1 MTLSL
6 ASIAVLGRRDLKIP
20 AYDRNRVSIGI
31 VHFGPGAFHRVHQA
45 CYVDDILHSDPRW
58 GICEVSLHSTG
69 VRDALVPQDGLYTIA
84 ILDEQSS
91 FRVIGSVKEV
101 LVAPESPSTVL
112 ERMASPATRIVT
124 ATITEKG
131 YCLDKNGGLDVSH
144 PDIAHDLQNPA
155 TPRTFVGF
163 LARALRMRHDLG
175 HEPFNVISCDN
186 LADNG
191 HRLRRAVLDFVRAS
205 DPTLTAWIEEQVPFP
220 CTMVDSITPATDDAL
235 RLRVKEALGVE
246 DLWPVRRELFCQ
258 WVIENKLRGPQPDWA
273 AVGVTVTD
281 DVAGF
286 ERAKLRLL
294 NGAHS
299 TLAYAGSL
307 AGYDTVSSAIADEA
321 LATFVRRMM
330 IEDIRPGLAPP
341 EGLDLD
347 GYIAAVLRRFRNPTI
362 RHLLAQ
368 IAWDGSQKLP
378 FRTLPV
384 IAENLAAGRSI
395 ARLCVPLAAWFHF
408 IRRQV
413 RHDRQ
418 IVDPL
423 AAELAERAQRCNG
436 DSANDVS
443 TFLGLEKVF
452 STELAGN
459 ATFRAR
465 LELAYAHLADVEGPP
480 TLGAALAKIT
490 ARAGQEI
497 HP

>member
-6 ASIAVLGRRDLKIP
+6 ASVAVLGSRNLKIP
-20 AYDRNRVSIGI
+20 AYDRKAVSIGV

-45 CYVDDILHSDPRW
+45 CYLDDVLHTDPRW

-84 ILDEQSS
+84 ILDAESS

-101 LVAPESPSTVL
+101 LVAPESPSAVL
-112 ERMASPATRIVT
+112 DRMVAPTTYIVS

-131 YCLDKNGGLDVSH
+131 YCLNKEGGLDFSH
-144 PDIAHDLQNPA
+144 PDIAYDLKHPE
-155 TPRTFVGF
+155 TPKTFVGF
-163 LARALRMRHDLG
+163 LARALRLRHDKG

-191 HRLRRAVLDFVRAS
+191 HRLRRAVLEFVRSS
-205 DPTLTAWIEEQVPFP
+205 DPTLAAWIEKEVTFP

-235 RLRVKEALGVE
+235 RTRVKDALGVE
-246 DLWPVRRELFCQ
+246 DLWPVQREFFCQ

-273 AVGVTVTD
+273 SVGVTVTD

-299 TLAYAGSL
+299 TLAYTGSL
-307 AGYDTVSSAIADEA
+307 AGYETVSAAMGDTA

-330 IEDIRPGLAPP
+330 LENIRSGLAAPQ
-341 EGLDLD
+341 GLDLD
-347 GYIAAVLRRFRNPTI
+347 QYIEAVLRRFRNPTI

-378 FRTLPV
+378 FRILPT
-384 IAENLAAGRSI
+384 ITENLAAGRSI

-408 IRRQV
+408 IRRMT
-413 RHDRQ
+413 RDERQ
-418 IVDPL
+418 IMDPL
-423 AAELAERAQRCNG
+423 AAQLSELAKRCTG
-436 DSANDVS
+436 DAAADVS
-443 TFLGLEKVF
+443 VFLSLEKVF
-452 STELAGN
+452 NSDLARNG
-459 ATFRAR
+459 TFRAA
-465 LELAYAHLADVEGPP
+465 LENAYARLAAVESPAQ
-480 TLGAALAKIT
+480 LGEALSGIDA
-490 ARAGQEI
+490 
-497 HP
+497 

>member
-6 ASIAVLGRRDLKIP
+6 ASIAVFGRRDLKMP
-20 AYDRNRVSIGI
+20 AYDRKAVTIGI
-31 VHFGPGAFHRVHQA
+31 VHFGPGAFHRAHQA
-45 CYVDDILHSDPRW
+45 CYIDDILHTDPRW

-91 FRVIGSVKEV
+91 FRVIGSVKDV
-101 LVAPESPSTVL
+101 LAAPESPSAVL
-112 ERMASPATRIVT
+112 DRMVDPATRIVT

-131 YCLDKNGGLDVSH
+131 YCLDKNGGLDLSN

-163 LARALRMRHDLG
+163 LARALHMRHELR

-191 HRLRRAVLDFVRAS
+191 HRLRRAVLEFVRSS
-205 DPTLTAWIEEQVPFP
+205 DPTLAAWIEEQVPFP

-235 RLRVKEALGVE
+235 RSRVKDALGVE
-246 DLWPVRRELFCQ
+246 DLWPVQRESFCQ

-299 TLAYAGSL
+299 TLAYTGSL
-307 AGYDTVSSAIADEA
+307 AGYDTVSAAMTDVA

-330 IEDIRPGLAPP
+330 FEDVRAGLAAPK
-341 EGLDLD
+341 GLDLD
-347 GYIAAVLRRFRNPTI
+347 RYIEAVLRRFRNPTI

-413 RHDRQ
+413 RHERQ

-423 AAELAERAQRCNG
+423 AAQLTHLAQRCNG
-436 DSANDVS
+436 DPAKDVAI
-443 TFLGLEKVF
+443 FLGLEKVF
-452 STELAGN
+452 SAELAGN
-459 ATFRAR
+459 ATFRAE
-465 LELAYAHLADVEGPP
+465 LESAYAR
-480 TLGAALAKIT
+480 LAKVYDPAT
-490 ARAGQEI
+490 LAEALS
-497 HP
+497 

>member
-6 ASIAVLGRRDLKIP
+6 GSIAVLGRRDLKIP
-20 AYDRNRVSIGI
+20 SYDRKSVTTGI

-45 CYVDDILHSDPRW
+45 CYIDDVLHSDPRW

-69 VRDALVPQDGLYTIA
+69 VRDALAPQECLYTIA

-91 FRVIGSVKEV
+91 YRVIGSVKEV
-101 LVAPESPSTVL
+101 LVAPESPSAVL
-112 ERMASPATRIVT
+112 ERMVDPAARIIT

-131 YCLDKNGGLDVSH
+131 YCLDKEGGLDFSH
-144 PDIAHDLQNPA
+144 PDIAHDLQDPGA
-155 TPRTFVGF
+155 PRTFVGF

-175 HEPFNVISCDN
+175 HEAFNVISCDN

-191 HRLRRAVLDFVRAS
+191 HRLRRAVLEFIRSS
-205 DPTLTAWIEEQVPFP
+205 DPALADWVEKEVPFP

-235 RLRVKEALGVE
+235 RARVKEALGVE
-246 DLWPVRRELFCQ
+246 DLWPVQREFFSQ
-258 WVIENKLRGPQPDWA
+258 WVIENTLRGPQPDWA

-299 TLAYAGSL
+299 TLAYTGSL
-307 AGYDTVSSAIADEA
+307 AGYDTVSSAMGDGA

-330 IEDIRPGLAPP
+330 HEDVRAGLAAPK
-341 EGLDLD
+341 GLDLD
-347 GYIAAVLRRFRNPTI
+347 GYIEAVLRRFRNPTI
-362 RHLLAQ
+362 RHLLSQ

-378 FRTLPV
+378 FRTLPA
-384 IAENLAAGRSI
+384 ISENLAAGRSI

-413 RHDRQ
+413 RHERQ

-423 AAELAERAQRCNG
+423 AARLTELAQRCNG
-436 DSANDVS
+436 GPAGDVA
-443 TFLGLEKVF
+443 TFLSLEKVF
-452 STELAGN
+452 SAELAAN
-459 ATFRAR
+459 ETFRAA
-465 LELAYAHLADVEGPP
+465 LESAYAHLAKVDGPA
-480 TLGAALAKIT
+480 TLGEALSSIT
-490 ARAGQEI
+490 A
-497 HP
+497 

>member
-1 MTLSL
+1 MILSPAAL
-6 ASIAVLGRRDLKIP
+6 AALPGRGIQTP
-20 AYDRNRVSIGI
+20 AYDRRTVTTGI

-45 CYVDDILHSDPRW
+45 CYIDDALSRDPHW

-69 VRDALVPQDGLYTIA
+69 VRDALSPQDCLYTIA

-101 LVAPESPSTVL
+101 LVAPESPGTVL
-112 ERMASPATRIVT
+112 ERMVAAATRIVT

-131 YCLDKNGGLDVSH
+131 YCLNKEGGLDLSH
-144 PDIAHDLQNPA
+144 PDIVFDLQNPA
-155 TPRTFVGF
+155 APRTFVGF
-163 LARALRMRHDLG
+163 LARALRMRHDMG
-175 HEPFNVISCDN
+175 RDPFNVISCDN

-191 HRLRRAVLDFVRAS
+191 HRLRRAVIEFARAS
-205 DPTLTAWIEEQVPFP
+205 DPSLVAWIEAEVPFP

-235 RLRVKEALGVE
+235 RTRVQESLGVA
-246 DLWPVRRELFCQ
+246 DQWPVQREFFSQ

-299 TLAYAGSL
+299 TLAYVGSL
-307 AGYDTVSSAIADEA
+307 AGYETVSGAMNDAT
-321 LATFVRRMM
+321 LAGFVRSMM
-330 IEDIRPGLAPP
+330 LDDVRAGLAAPA
-341 EGLDLD
+341 GFDLD
-347 GYIAAVLRRFRNPTI
+347 KYIAAVLRRFRNPTI

-378 FRTLPV
+378 FRILPT
-384 IAENLAAGRSI
+384 ITENLAAGRSI

-413 RHDRQ
+413 HHERQ
-418 IVDPL
+418 IMDPL
-423 AAELAERAQRCNG
+423 AAQLTELARQCSG
-436 DSANDVS
+436 DAVNDVGV
-443 TFLGLEKVF
+443 FLSLEKVF
-452 STELAGN
+452 STELAAN
-459 ATFRAR
+459 KPFRAA
-465 LELAYAHLADVEGPP
+465 LQTAYARLASVD
-480 TLGAALAKIT
+480 GAASLDAALKQF
-490 ARAGQEI
+490 A
-497 HP
+497 

>member
-6 ASIAVLGRRDLKIP
+6 ASVAALGSRNIKLP
-20 AYDRNRVSIGI
+20 AYDRKTVSIGI

-45 CYVDDILHSDPRW
+45 CYIDEVLHTDPRW

-101 LVAPESPSTVL
+101 LVAPESPSAVL
-112 ERMASPATRIVT
+112 ERMANPDTRIVT

-131 YCLDKNGGLDVSH
+131 YCLTKEGGLDFSH
-144 PDIAHDLQNPA
+144 PEITHDLQHPEA
-155 TPRTFVGF
+155 PRTFVGF
-163 LARALRMRHDLG
+163 LARALRMRHDQG
-175 HEPFNVISCDN
+175 HEPFNAISCDN
-186 LADNG
+186 VADNG
-191 HRLRRAVLDFVRAS
+191 HRLRRAVLDFVRSS
-205 DPTLTAWIEEQVPFP
+205 DPSLAAWVEKEVPFP

-235 RLRVKEALGVE
+235 RARVQEALGVE
-246 DLWPVRRELFCQ
+246 DLWPVQRELFCQ

-286 ERAKLRLL
+286 EHAKLRLL

-299 TLAYAGSL
+299 TLAYAGCL
-307 AGYDTVSSAIADEA
+307 AGYESVSSAMSDDAFA
-321 LATFVRRMM
+321 SFVRRMM
-330 IEDIRPGLAPP
+330 SEDIRAGLVAPQ
-341 EGLDLD
+341 GLDLD
-347 GYIAAVLRRFRNPTI
+347 RYIDTVLRRFRNPAI
-362 RHLLAQ
+362 CHPLSQ

-384 IAENLAAGRSI
+384 ITENLAAGRSI

-408 IRRQV
+408 IRQEV
-413 RHDRQ
+413 RNERQ

-423 AAELAERAQRCNG
+423 AAQLTELARRCNG
-436 DSANDVS
+436 DARGDVA

-452 STELAGN
+452 SAELAGN
-459 ATFRAR
+459 ATFRAALETAYSR
-465 LELAYAHLADVEGPP
+465 LSKVDGP
-480 TLGAALAKIT
+480 AALGEALSGIN
-490 ARAGQEI
+490 A
-497 HP
+497 